1 MSSTNKTPKLGLN
14 QWVLTDPFLMED
26 MNSDNLKIDTAV
38 GMAPYVKLM
47 DVTTSATAAQVDLD
61 VSGIDFTKYAIIQ
74 ICTSVKATPS
84 GVSGSINTKINGGG
98 GYIRAISSDTN
109 LTSEVKIGSVR
120 VSLDENLASKQLLE
134 FSGFPNDFTAGYYL
148 RLYSSGV
155 GGGNGTYYA
164 DEFKGLKTFNAGET
178 ITTLNFSTSTS
189 SFSVKAGSQFEIYG
203 VKK

>member
-1 MSSTNKTPKLGLN
+1 MSSTNKTPNLGLN

-26 MNSDNLKIDTAV
+26 MNSDNLKIDAAV
-38 GMAPYVKLM
+38 SANPYVKLM
-47 DVTTSATAAQVDLD
+47 AVTTATTARQVDLD
-61 VSGIDFTKYAIIQ
+61 VSGIDFKKYAIIK
-74 ICTSVKATPS
+74 ICASVKPTPS
-84 GVSGSINTKINGGG
+84 GVSGNINAKINGGG
-98 GYIRAISSDTN
+98 GMISAISQDGA
-109 LTSEVKIGSVR
+109 LTSNSTIGSVR
-120 VSLDENLASKQLLE
+120 SSLDENLASKQLLE

-189 SFSVKAGSQFEIYG
+189 SFSVKAGSRFEIYG